1 MYNSLLF
8 LSASSPGKI
17 CEQSQSLVI
26 KGSVCL
32 WLSPA
37 GMGTLLVKH
46 QDGQSKRTRQERTE
60 TSLLWF
66 WANFVRSCPQG
77 NAQTETQ
84 QFPAVFF
91 HPALRWDSSR
101 TVHLGLFHLSCD
113 PPSATDQSVE
123 FSQDFCTSLWA
134 SVICTCPNTT
144 YVTMLRVQTLLG
156 LGSVKVLWYLVVAD
170 TSGNAAE
177 AQTLYFK
184 RCGMRYNKSF
194 SFHFPNPH

>member
-1 MYNSLLF
+1 MKIHLGEEIKSMYNSLLF

-101 TVHLGLFHLSCD
+101 TFSPLIWSTLSYRSECWVLTGFLHLSLSLSDLYMPEHNLCNHAEGSD
-113 PPSATDQSVE
+113 TFGFRLCEGVMVFGGCRHVWECCWGTD
-123 FSQDFCTSLWA
+123 FLF
-134 SVICTCPNTT
+134 
-144 YVTMLRVQTLLG
+144 
-156 LGSVKVLWYLVVAD
+156 
-170 TSGNAAE
+170 
-177 AQTLYFK
+177 
-184 RCGMRYNKSF
+184 
-194 SFHFPNPH
+194 